1 MNNDNTRSMCG
12 SVLKRRKFDAI
23 NRVNNGHPIYIEGH
37 RGMNKL
43 QPQNTILSFKEAIQ
57 HELDSVE
64 LDIWLTKDH
73 VPVVIHGGDFGEL
86 EEFTTGKGN
95 IKETTITD
103 LALIKTKEGDQPIPT
118 LDEVFTLCKDKMF
131 INIEL
136 KDDRV
141 ELTFNA
147 VIALAEKHSMLNQIA
162 LSSFKH
168 DYYTYVKQY
177 AVEKQI
183 DIEFGFLYERIG
195 NPKYRPYNFG
205 FENVTMNF
213 PQLNINEEMVR
224 KAREKKCGVLV
235 WFTMADEENEEVYRK
250 VFDLGVD
257 VMCCNKPNEA
267 KAFRERYVK
276 EKEKE
281 KAMMG

>member
-1 MNNDNTRSMCG
+1 MNNNNIST
-12 SVLKRRKFDAI
+12 LKRRKFDAI
-23 NRVNNGHPIYIEGH
+23 NRVNNNHPIYIEGH

-43 QPQNTILSFKEAIQ
+43 QPQNTILSFTEAIK
-57 HELDSVE
+57 HNLDSVE

-95 IKETTITD
+95 IKETT
-103 LALIKTKEGDQPIPT
+103 LAELAAIKTKEAEQPIPT
-118 LDEVFTLCKDKMF
+118 LDEVFALCKDKMF

-136 KDDRV
+136 KDDRI

-147 VIALAEKHSMLNQIA
+147 VIALAEKHSMIDQIA
-162 LSSFKH
+162 FSSFKH
-168 DYYTYVKQY
+168 DYYTCVKQY
-177 AVEKQI
+177 AEAKHVEL
-183 DIEFGFLYERIG
+183 EFGFLYERIG

-213 PQLNINEEMVR
+213 PQLNINEETMQ
-224 KAREKKCGVLV
+224 KARAKKCGVLV
-235 WFTMADEENEEVYRK
+235 WFTMADEENESIYRK
-250 VFDLGVD
+250 IFDLGVD

-267 KAFRERYVK
+267 KAFRERYLREK
-276 EKEKE
+276 ANEKE
-281 KAMMG
+281 